1 MPDNFAAALAFI
13 VNAIAQLY
21 LFVLLLRLLLP
32 WFGTDFRNP
41 IAQAILKLTSPVVVP
56 VRRIV
61 PPIGRVDT
69 ATVLVAFIFQYVTIV
84 VLSMIRGFFEL
95 TNFTQIAVTTVVNL
109 LILVLNLF
117 IFAILIRVIMSWI
130 SPGGYNP
137 ILAVVHSITDPVLR
151 PFQRFLPSMGGLDLS
166 PLFAM
171 ILLTAVKIVVSG
183 FKLLPV

>member
-1 MPDNFAAALAFI
+1 MPSNVTTALVFI
-13 VNAIAQLY
+13 VSTIAQLY

-32 WFGTDFRNP
+32 WFATDFRNP

-56 VRRIV
+56 LRRIV
-61 PPIGRVDT
+61 PPIGKIDT
-69 ATVLVAFIFQYVTIV
+69 ATVLVAFIIQYITIV
-84 VLSMIRGFFEL
+84 VLLMIMGALERATFSE
-95 TNFTQIAVTTVVNL
+95 IAITTVVSLFL
-109 LILVLNLF
+109 LTLNLF
-117 IFAILIRVIMSWI
+117 IFAIILRVILSWI

-137 ILAVVHSITDPVLR
+137 ILAVIHSITDPVLR

-171 ILLTAVKIVVSG
+171 ILLTALKIVVSG